1 MDIDKFIDQIE
12 PWDPELIQSYIQVLR
27 DWR

>member
-1 MDIDKFIDQIE
+1 MDIDKFIDNVD

-27 DWR
+27 DWK